1 MPDHGAIAETQ
12 RLDKWLWH
20 ARIVKT
26 RSLATQLIAKGKFR
40 VNRERVVKPA
50 FAVKCGDVI
59 TTSVFG
65 QLRVVQIAAFSARR
79 GPAAEARL
87 LYVDMTPCDE
97 GEALPDGA
105 QQTIGSEIGPD
116 FALNNPASND

>member
-20 ARIVKT
+20 ARIIKT
-26 RSLATQLIAKGKFR
+26 RSLAAQLVTKGKFR

-65 QLRVVQIAAFSARR
+65 QLRVLQIAAFSARR
-79 GPAAEARL
+79 CPAAEARL
-87 LYVDMTPCDE
+87 LYVDMTPCDT
-97 GEALPDGA
+97 GEVLPHGA
-105 QQTIGSEIGPD
+105 KQTIGGRE
-116 FALNNPASND
+116 